1 MTLSNR
7 KILRTLFRLLAGIL
21 YAVCLSACD
30 AKEPLP
36 ENRDAEIESPV
47 IANDL
52 SNQKVTAIAEDT
64 QGHIWIGT
72 FRGLNKNNVHDY
84 HQYFCTDDSL
94 GLPDNQIT
102 HLLRDSKNRF
112 WVGTVNGVCLY
123 TDKDNF
129 RIIPIEADNKNV
141 RQILE
146 DRNGRIFLS
155 TGFQLYAYHPREEKI
170 TCVLPEICTG
180 NTFYAQCHIAP
191 DNNLWVM
198 TSTGLRCYDLSTA
211 AERVCRPQRL
221 SLLLVPAQ
229 QRAVDNRQPH
239 PQHLRHPHAQLQA
252 VAAAH
257 RPKHHAVQRRHRLH
271 TPLRQQRP
279 AAEHR
284 QTRHVLLQP
293 GHRQR
298 DPPGRERI
306 PLRDAPLPNQPDV
319 HRLAAEPLDSSVDQ
333 GYTVCYHYKERF
345 NNDNYLRSELNN
357 KSVVSLSAGKDHKL
371 WISTLMDGIY
381 VYDTKS
387 SEIRHIDPET
397 FWGQEKQKAIYVNQL
412 MVDSDNNLWMTST
425 DSEVLKARY
434 TPDGQLKIEERHR
447 IFLPMSIAQSPD
459 GTIWI
464 APPRSTSMPCAP
476 ARRNSRR

>member
-155 TGFQLYAYHPREEKI
+155 TGF
-170 TCVLPEICTG
+170 
-180 NTFYAQCHIAP
+180 
-191 DNNLWVM
+191 
-198 TSTGLRCYDLSTA
+198 
-211 AERVCRPQRL
+211 
-221 SLLLVPAQ
+221 
-229 QRAVDNRQPH
+229 
-239 PQHLRHPHAQLQA
+239 
-252 VAAAH
+252 
-257 RPKHHAVQRRHRLH
+257 
-271 TPLRQQRP
+271 
-279 AAEHR
+279 
-284 QTRHVLLQP
+284 
-293 GHRQR
+293 
-298 DPPGRERI
+298 
-306 PLRDAPLPNQPDV
+306 
-319 HRLAAEPLDSSVDQ
+319 
-333 GYTVCYHYKERF
+333 
-345 NNDNYLRSELNN
+345 
-357 KSVVSLSAGKDHKL
+357 
-371 WISTLMDGIY
+371 
-381 VYDTKS
+381 
-387 SEIRHIDPET
+387 
-397 FWGQEKQKAIYVNQL
+397 
-412 MVDSDNNLWMTST
+412 
-425 DSEVLKARY
+425 
-434 TPDGQLKIEERHR
+434 
-447 IFLPMSIAQSPD
+447 
-459 GTIWI
+459 
-464 APPRSTSMPCAP
+464 
-476 ARRNSRR
+476 

>member
-7 KILRTLFRLLAGIL
+7 KILRTLFRLLAGTL

-30 AKEPLP
+30 AKEPLS

-146 DRNGRIFLS
+146 DRNGRIFLN

-170 TCVLPEICTG
+170 TCVLPEISPG
-180 NTFYAQCHIAP
+180 NAFYAQCHIAP

-198 TSTGLRCYDLSTA
+198 TSTGLRCYAPSTLQLKESVALSGYPYYSYLHNNELWITGNHTLSIFDT
-211 AERVCRPQRL
+211 RTRSFKPLPQPIARNTTL
-221 SLLLVPAQ
+221 CNA
-229 QRAVDNRQPH
+229 DIDYIH
-239 PQHLRHPHAQLQA
+239 PYG
-252 VAAAH
+252 
-257 RPKHHAVQRRHRLH
+257 
-271 TPLRQQRP
+271 

-306 PLRDAPLPNQPDV
+306 PLRDAPLPNQPNV
-319 HRLAAEPLDSSVDQ
+319 HRLAAEPVDRLRGPGVHRVLPLQ
-333 GYTVCYHYKERF
+333 GAVQQRQLPA
-345 NNDNYLRSELNN
+345 LRAEQQVRGVA
-357 KSVVSLSAGKDHKL
+357 KRRQGPQA
-371 WISTLMDGIY
+371 
-381 VYDTKS
+381 
-387 SEIRHIDPET
+387 
-397 FWGQEKQKAIYVNQL
+397 
-412 MVDSDNNLWMTST
+412 VDFH
-425 DSEVLKARY
+425 
-434 TPDGQLKIEERHR
+434 PDGRHLR
-447 IFLPMSIAQSPD
+447 V
-459 GTIWI
+459 
-464 APPRSTSMPCAP
+464 
-476 ARRNSRR
+476 

>member
-7 KILRTLFRLLAGIL
+7 KILRTLLCLLAGTL

-30 AKEPLP
+30 AKEPLS

-146 DRNGRIFLS
+146 DRNGRIFLN

-170 TCVLPEICTG
+170 TCVLPEISPG
-180 NTFYAQCHIAP
+180 NAFYAQCHIAP

-198 TSTGLRCYDLSTA
+198 TSTGLRCYDPSTLQLKESVALSGYPYYSYLHNNELWITGNHTLSIFDT
-211 AERVCRPQRL
+211 RTRSFKPLPQPIARNTTL
-221 SLLLVPAQ
+221 CNADIDYIHPYGNNGLLLNTARHGMFYYNPGTGSVTRQGENGFPFEMPRFRISQMFTDSQ
-229 QRAVDNRQPH
+229 QN
-239 PQHLRHPHAQLQA
+239 LWI
-252 VAAAH
+252 
-257 RPKHHAVQRRHRLH
+257 
-271 TPLRQQRP
+271 
-279 AAEHR
+279 
-284 QTRHVLLQP
+284 
-293 GHRQR
+293 G
-298 DPPGRERI
+298 
-306 PLRDAPLPNQPDV
+306 
-319 HRLAAEPLDSSVDQ
+319 SVDQ

-464 APPRSTSMPCAP
+464 GTASFNVYALRPG
-476 ARRNSRR
+476 